1 MSKYVLIV
9 GDDKVGRKLISRLES
24 AGCNVSIYVDR
35 STTPGRVV
43 GLLRRR
49 RLTLRYFFK
58 MVLAELTRRDV
69 STRDY
74 PAIHL
79 NADLLEV
86 IGNECPD
93 AVYLFRAGL
102 VIERS
107 VIDAGVPLLNVHCA
121 DVPAYGGLAA
131 IPRAIDDG
139 AWSQHATLHRVVERI
154 DGGEVIR
161 TEPFEMRKENSYR
174 ENEDIAYDAGI
185 RLLLDELCH
194 TEQGGTEMGGTFK
207 RSLDVEHGQPKAVDR
222 GTQHVEHG
230 QPINVGQA
238 FSLPINQQPG
248 KAAPQCTRGESH
260 IDCLLVY
267 PQLGSFDE
275 LLRDIPLSLIYA
287 ATDSVKHGYRIEIL
301 DLRLHPHDWRE
312 QIDERMSAGCSLVG
326 LSVMTGNPITTSL
339 RVSEY
344 IKSKYTTP
352 IVWGG
357 PHPTILPEQTLEN
370 ESIDYVIRDWG
381 SKALCQLIGFVK
393 GEFSCHS
400 ERSEECSGL
409 RPASGERCFA
419 QAQHDHDG
427 ESGGTFKRSL
437 DVEHGQPKAV
447 DRGARAISHI
457 LGLGYKEHGEIK
469 LNAVQTSFEFLD
481 YRDLP
486 YDLVDITRDNYCRL
500 ESGELTL
507 PIFTAVGCP
516 YKCTFCMSP
525 AVYEKISGKKWI
537 AHDVEYILGH
547 VQLLL
552 DKYDFQRLQVYDDD
566 SFVDLARMRELLREY
581 VRRGYHKKLKL
592 DFRGARINELDRMD
606 EDFLRLM
613 VEANVEL
620 LAIGAESG
628 SDEILE
634 IMGKGITVEQIIRV
648 NRKLARFPS
657 LKPHYNFFCG
667 VPGETLE
674 TIIKT
679 KELILQLVKDHPG
692 CYLGVGADWKPLP
705 GSVMTEEAVEDYG
718 LQLPQSLSE
727 WAAIDSFDAKKIVH
741 PWYTKKMDN
750 MIRLLQI
757 AGQLLDRKVADYR
770 KDMGVVAGNVIY
782 ILAMLYRPILS
793 FRLKHNFASCL
804 VEYHVKTFLFR
815 RLGAV
820 KRITRAMMWCLRFCR
835 VARSTVLGWP
845 WSFV

>member
-1 MSKYVLIV
+1 MEVFMSKHVLIV
-9 GDDKVGRKLISRLES
+9 GDDKVGRKLISRMES
-24 AGCNVSIYVDR
+24 AGWTVPIYLDR
-35 STTPGRVV
+35 STSLRRVV
-43 GLLRRR
+43 KLLRRR
-49 RLTLRYFFK
+49 RLALRHFIK
-58 MVLAELTRRDV
+58 MALAALARPDV
-69 STRDY
+69 STGDY
-74 PAIHL
+74 PAIRS
-79 NADLLEV
+79 NADLLDVLRDES
-86 IGNECPD
+86 PD

-185 RLLLDELCH
+185 RLLLDELD
-194 TEQGGTEMGGTFK
+194 GTESDGTESGGTFK
-207 RSLDVEHGQPKAVDR
+207 QSLDVEHGQPN
-222 GTQHVEHG
+222 
-230 QPINVGQA
+230 NVGQA

-248 KAAPQCTRGESH
+248 KAAPQCTRGKSH

-287 ATDSVKHGYRIEIL
+287 ATDSVKHGYNIEIL
-301 DLRLHPHDWRE
+301 DLRLHPLDWRE
-312 QIDERMSAGCSLVG
+312 QIDAHMSAGCSLVG

-344 IKSKYTTP
+344 IKSKYGTP

-393 GEFSCHS
+393 GESSDQYSVASDQYHHS
-400 ERSEECSGL
+400 SLLTDNSLLAL
-409 RPASGERCFA
+409 R
-419 QAQHDHDG
+419 Q
-427 ESGGTFKRSL
+427 K
-437 DVEHGQPKAV
+437 
-447 DRGARAISHI
+447 I
-457 LGLGYKEHGEIK
+457 LGLGYKENTPDGRAHIK
-469 LNAVQTSFEFLD
+469 LNAVQTCFEILD

-486 YDLVDITRDNYCRL
+486 YDLVDVTSGAGFQPANAINQQPGKAAPHNYCRL

-537 AHDVEYILGH
+537 AHDVEYVLGH
-547 VQLLL
+547 VQHLL

-566 SFVDLARMRELLREY
+566 SFVDLARMRDLLSEY

-606 EDFLRLM
+606 DDFLELM

-628 SDEILE
+628 SDEILD
-634 IMGKGITVEQIIRV
+634 IMGKGITVDQIIRV
-648 NRKLARFPS
+648 NRKLSRFPS

-674 TIIKT
+674 SIIQT
-679 KELILQLVKDHPG
+679 KELIVQLIKDHPG

-705 GSVMTEEAVEDYG
+705 GSVMTEQAVKDYG
-718 LQLPQSLSE
+718 LRLPQSLSE

-750 MIRLLQI
+750 MIGLLQI
-757 AGQLLDRKVADYR
+757 AGQLLAGKVADYR
-770 KDMGVVAGNVIY
+770 
-782 ILAMLYRPILS
+782 
-793 FRLKHNFASCL
+793 
-804 VEYHVKTFLFR
+804 
-815 RLGAV
+815 
-820 KRITRAMMWCLRFCR
+820 
-835 VARSTVLGWP
+835 
-845 WSFV
+845 